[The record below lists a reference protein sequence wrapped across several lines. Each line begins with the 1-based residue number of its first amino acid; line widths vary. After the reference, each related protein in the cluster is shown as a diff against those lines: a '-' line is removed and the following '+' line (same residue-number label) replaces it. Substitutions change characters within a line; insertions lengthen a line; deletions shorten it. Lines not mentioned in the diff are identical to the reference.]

1 MAGDLNIV
9 LDPKEKWGGN
19 IGKDQ
24 FQEMVD
30 SLIHAHDLLDL
41 NPKKGSFTWTNN
53 RLGLAQISARLDR
66 FLVQSSLLNF
76 GISS

>member
-1 MAGDLNIV
+1 MENHDLRNIVAAGNLNIV
-9 LDPKEKWGGN
+9 LDPKEKRGGN

-41 NPKKGSFTWTNN
+41 NPKKSSFTWTNN
-53 RLGLAQISARLDR
+53 RLGLARMPD
-66 FLVQSSLLNF
+66 
-76 GISS
+76 